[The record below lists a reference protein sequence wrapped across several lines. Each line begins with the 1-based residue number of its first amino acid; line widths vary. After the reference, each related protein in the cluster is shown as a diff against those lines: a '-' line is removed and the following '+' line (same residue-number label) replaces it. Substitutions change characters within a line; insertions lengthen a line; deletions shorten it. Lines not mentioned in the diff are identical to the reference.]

1 MRTLAYQVALVADRM
16 TAFSR
21 YVLRTFLAQLALLLV
36 GFAALLQLFDLLSNS
51 TEVMQRSNG
60 HLSGL
65 FIYTT
70 LRMPEIISFLVPFC
84 VLMGVLMTL
93 GKLERDNEI
102 LAYKAAGAPYN
113 AVLMAFLPA
122 VGMVAIAHFLLVD
135 QLVPYSINELLQKD
149 LYIDKASKADDD
161 SAVFIQDG
169 MNIVEAAEVQ
179 KEGTLLKGVNLYTL
193 GESGNLLSQR
203 KIGGARYDMA
213 KKEWV
218 LSDIW
223 LAEIV
228 PDQGARITHRAT
240 EILQSQL
247 TPTEFSDLIERPQ
260 AMTLYKIWSFVS
272 SSKVGVRPTYFYE
285 TWLQKRISLPVSSIL
300 MILLAAPVA
309 HSLHRRERGFALGVA
324 IGFGLGFLYFITDGL
339 VLSLGESGA
348 IPPFF
353 AAWLPIMLFASIGGA
368 WLIRLEGY

>member
-1 MRTLAYQVALVADRM
+1 M
-16 TAFSR
+16 TTFSR
-21 YVLRTFLAQLALLLV
+21 YVLRTFLSQLLLLLV

-65 FIYTT
+65 FMYTF
-70 LRMPEIISFLVPFC
+70 LRMPEIVSFLVPFC

-122 VGMVAIAHFLLVD
+122 VGIVAVAHFALVD
-135 QLVPYSINELLQKD
+135 QLVPYSVNKLLQKD
-149 LYIDKASKADDD
+149 LYIDKAAKADDNA
-161 SAVFIQDG
+161 AVFIQDG
-169 MNIVEAAEVQ
+169 MNIVDVSEVH
-179 KEGTLLKGVNLYTL
+179 KDGMVLNGVNLYTL
-193 GESGNLLSQR
+193 NERGNLIAQR
-203 KIGGARYDMA
+203 KVGEARYDVD
-213 KKEWV
+213 KRLWV
-218 LSDIW
+218 LHDVW
-223 LAEIV
+223 EADVV
-228 PDQGARITHRAT
+228 PDQGAKTVHRDT
-240 EILQSQL
+240 EILNSQL

-272 SSKVGVRPTYFYE
+272 SNKIGVRPTYFYE

-309 HSLHRRERGFALGVA
+309 HSLHRRERGLAMGIA

-339 VLSLGESGA
+339 VLSLGETGA

>member
-1 MRTLAYQVALVADRM
+1 M
-16 TAFSR
+16 TTFSR
-21 YVLRTFLAQLALLLV
+21 YVLRQFLSQLGLLV
-36 GFAALLQLFDLLSNS
+36 VAFAALLQLFDLLSNS
-51 TEVMQRSNG
+51 TEVLQRSSG
-60 HLSGL
+60 HISGL
-65 FIYTT
+65 LIYTI

-84 VLMGVLMTL
+84 VLMAVLMTL

-102 LAYKAAGAPYN
+102 MAYKAAGAPYN

-122 VGMVAIAHFLLVD
+122 VGLVAIAHFLLCD
-135 QLVPYSINELLQKD
+135 QLVPYSVNKLLQKD
-149 LYIDKASKADDD
+149 LYIDKAAKGDDD
-161 SAVFIQDG
+161 SAVFILDG
-169 MNIVEAAEVQ
+169 MNIIEASDVE
-179 KEGTLLKGVNLYTL
+179 KEGTLLKGVNLYTRNDA
-193 GESGNLLSQR
+193 GNLVLQR
-203 KIGGARYDMA
+203 KVGEARYDLA
-213 KKEWV
+213 QKAWV

-223 LAEIV
+223 ASEVI
-228 PDQGARITHRAT
+228 PDQGAKTAHRDT

-260 AMTLYKIWSFVS
+260 AMTLSKIWSFVS
-272 SSKVGVRPTYFYE
+272 LTKVGVRPTYFYE

-309 HSLHRRERGFALGVA
+309 HSLHRREKGLALGIA

>member
-1 MRTLAYQVALVADRM
+1 MNT
-16 TAFSR
+16 FSR
-21 YVLRTFLAQLALLLV
+21 YVLRAFMAQLGLLLV
-36 GFAALLQLFDLLSNS
+36 GFAALLQLFDLLSNG
-51 TEVMQRSNG
+51 TEVMQRSDG

-65 FIYTT
+65 LTYTL
-70 LRMPEIISFLVPFC
+70 LRLPEIFAFLVPFC

-113 AVLMAFLPA
+113 SVLMSFLPA
-122 VGMVAIAHFLLVD
+122 VGLVAIAHFLLVD
-135 QLVPYSINELLQKD
+135 QLVPYSVSKLLQKN
-149 LYIDKASKADDD
+149 LYIDKAAKSDEG

-169 MNIVEAAEVQ
+169 TNIIDVAEVL
-179 KEGTLLKGVNLYTL
+179 KGGMILKGVNLYTL
-193 GESGNLLSQR
+193 GESGNLVSQR
-203 KIGGARYDMA
+203 KIAQAQYDLN
-213 KKEWV
+213 KRVWI
-218 LSDIW
+218 LSDVW
-223 LAEIV
+223 EANV
-228 PDQGARITHRAT
+228 VQDQGAKTLHRDT
-240 EILQSQL
+240 EILHSQL
-247 TPTEFSDLIERPQ
+247 APTEFSNLIERPQ
-260 AMTLYKIWSFVS
+260 AMTLRKIWSFVS
-272 SSKVGVRPTYFYE
+272 STKIGVRPTYFYE

-309 HSLHRRERGFALGVA
+309 HSLHRREKGLAVGIA

-339 VLSLGESGA
+339 VLSLGETGA